1 MENTKINKFN
11 SSKNFDTVETF
22 RVIKEKIAEETFHL
36 SNEDYLAYLEKNS
49 IAFRAEQ
56 TSKQKH

>member
-1 MENTKINKFN
+1 MEQNNTYEIEN
-11 SSKNFDTVETF
+11 SKKFDTVETF

-36 SNEDYLAYLEKNS
+36 SNEEYIAYLEKNS

-56 TSKQKH
+56 TAIQKH